1 MSAVAATAI
10 IGATATLLS
19 AAAAGWA
26 TIKQRRTEDV
36 RLGYDA
42 LKTVMET
49 YRSDSEDL
57 RARLLKAE
65 ERQTMSE
72 QRVTDLT
79 AQVNKCEADKALQVI
94 RFERERDQLLERIEH
109 LEGVV
114 GDA

>member
-1 MSAVAATAI
+1 MSAVAITAFVGA
-10 IGATATLLS
+10 IGTLVS
-19 AAAAGWA
+19 ACLAGWA

-49 YRSDSEDL
+49 YRSDAEDTRERL
-57 RARLLKAE
+57 RLA
-65 ERQTMSE
+65 E

-79 AQVNKCEADKALQVI
+79 AELGNTTAKVNKCEADKALQVI
-94 RFERERDQLLERIEH
+94 RFERERDQLVERIEH
-109 LEGVV
+109 LEGVI